1 MAATQNMILKV
12 SADTTEVTKS
22 IDKVGD
28 SVDGT
33 SGAVSGLTGQLDK
46 MTGGAVTGFRNFA
59 KGVKTGVLG
68 LKTFK
73 VALAATGIG
82 LILVAF
88 GALASYFTSTK
99 KGAEQLKV
107 ATAALGAIFDVLRD
121 RVSKMGEVLFEAIS
135 NPQETIK
142 NIGKL
147 IKDNLINRFE
157 GMLELIPAVGKAISL
172 ALKGKFLEAGKVAAD
187 AAGKMV
193 LGVESVTD
201 VVEKAGE
208 AVSGLTEEITKE
220 AQAAKDLQAAMNAL
234 KDEERDFIKVRAETN
249 KQIAEAR
256 LLAEDETLSVEKR
269 LEALQR
275 AVDLEKETV
284 AEQLRL
290 AEERARIA
298 REQVDL
304 GESLEEDFQ
313 RVAEAEAAVID
324 LQTASL
330 RTQKRLGTEL
340 NSLKLESINLQREQ
354 LKNEL
359 DIAKATVKSMEARKD
374 SEIKTLQVTQEV
386 ATATLQTRQQSFAD
400 QVLGAETT
408 EEAIRRQRRETF
420 EDFKNGAES
429 AGHQALEFASMTLN
443 IMSSLNTLFTK
454 DEEKR
459 AKRSFEIGKK
469 LAIVSTIMNTAEAV
483 GSALAKDSTFP
494 GSRFIAAAAA
504 GIAGA
509 AQVATIKRQKF
520 DSGGSTPSPPP
531 PGTSLTGGAAQGQSP
546 QLDLGFLGGGA
557 GQDGFRTY
565 VIASEVS
572 NSQQAN
578 QKINDQA
585 ALVG

>member
-1 MAATQNMILKV
+1 MATQQNMILKV
-12 SADTTEVTKS
+12 SADTSDVTRGIES
-22 IDKVGD
+22 IEDGVKDTDVAVG
-28 SVDGT
+28 
-33 SGAVSGLTGQLDK
+33 GLGKQLDK
-46 MTGGAVTGFRNFA
+46 MTGGAVTGFKNFTS
-59 KGVKTGVLG
+59 GVKTGITG
-68 LKTFK
+68 LKSFK

-82 LILVAF
+82 LLLVAF
-88 GALASYFTSTK
+88 AALTSYFTSTK

-107 ATAALGAIFDVLRD
+107 ATAALGAAFDVIRD
-121 RVSKMGEVLFEAIS
+121 RISK
-135 NPQETIK
+135 
-142 NIGKL
+142 IG
-147 IKDNLINRFE
+147 
-157 GMLELIPAVGKAISL
+157 G
-172 ALKGKFLEAGKVAAD
+172 ALVKFFQGDFSGALD
-187 AAGKMV
+187 
-193 LGVESVTD
+193 D
-201 VVEKAGE
+201 VQDSFTGI
-208 AVSGLTEEITKE
+208 TEEIIRETK
-220 AQAAKDLQAAMNAL
+220 AASDLERAMNSL
-234 KDEERDFIKVRAETN
+234 KDQERDFIKVRAETN

-256 LLAEDETLSVEKR
+256 LLAEDETLSVQQR
-269 LEALQR
+269 LVALQR

-284 AEQLRL
+284 SQQLAL

-298 REQVDL
+298 REQVAL
-304 GESLEEDFQ
+304 GESLEEDLQ

-359 DIAKATVKSMEARKD
+359 DLAKATVKSMEARKD
-374 SEIKTLQVTQEV
+374 AEIKTLEVTQEV
-386 ATATLQTRQQSFAD
+386 ATATLQTTQTSLTSQLDLTES
-400 QVLGAETT
+400 AE
-408 EEAIRRQRRETF
+408 EEKRRLRRETF
-420 EDFKNGAES
+420 DDFKNQAELS
-429 AGHQALEFASMTLN
+429 AHQALEFASMTLS
-443 IMSSLNTLFTK
+443 IMSSLSTLFTK

-509 AQVATIKRQKF
+509 AQVATIKRQQF
-520 DSGGSTPSPPP
+520 NSGGSTGDVKTSSRPNLSQAPP
-531 PGTSLTGGAAQGQSP
+531 TAP
-546 QLDLGFLGGGA
+546 QLDLSFLGGGA
-557 GQDGFRTY
+557 GQTGFRTY

>member
-1 MAATQNMILKV
+1 MILKV

-88 GALASYFTSTK
+88 GALATYFTSTK

-107 ATAALGAIFDVLRD
+107 ATAALGAAFDVIKD
-121 RVSKMGEVLFEAIS
+121 RIS
-135 NPQETIK
+135 QLGGALVKFFTGDFKGALDEIK
-142 NIGKL
+142 NSFTGITDEI
-147 IKDNLINRFE
+147 IKETKAAQD
-157 GMLELIPAVGKAISL
+157 LER
-172 ALKGKFLEAGKVAAD
+172 
-187 AAGKMV
+187 
-193 LGVESVTD
+193 
-201 VVEKAGE
+201 
-208 AVSGLTEEITKE
+208 
-220 AQAAKDLQAAMNAL
+220 AMNVL

-313 RVAEAEAAVID
+313 RVAEAEAAVLD

-386 ATATLQTRQQSFAD
+386 ATATLQIRQQSFAD
-400 QVLGAETT
+400 QILGAETT
-408 EEAIRRQRRETF
+408 EEQIRRIRRETF
-420 EDFKNGAES
+420 EDFKNGAEL
-429 AGHQALEFASMTLN
+429 AANQALKFASMTLD
-443 IMSSLNTLFTK
+443 IMGSLNTLFTK

-469 LAIVSTIMNTAEAV
+469 LAIVSAIMNTSEGVTAALTDKTQPSTLLRILGGVAV
-483 GSALAKDSTFP
+483 
-494 GSRFIAAAAA
+494 AAA
-504 GIAGA
+504 GV
-509 AQVATIKRQKF
+509 AQIATIKRQKF
-520 DSGGSTPSPPP
+520 NSGGSPPP
-531 PGTSLTGGAAQGQSP
+531 APSGGGGGGSMGAIPQAP